1 MVRQKN
7 TARKTT
13 GSKGYR
19 IAPRKQ
25 DAIQIQ
31 RSKKYKPGPDLGKAQ
46 RARPGQRAN
55 CEIQHYTITVEHIVP
70 KLPFQRL
77 IREIIHKINAEI
89 RVQRSAVDILHEMTE
104 DYIVKLFQDANLCV
118 LHAGRVTV
126 MPKDLILAQKI
137 RVTAYTSASLVVYQ
151 QIYLI

>member
-1 MVRQKN
+1 MVRQKS

-25 DAIQIQ
+25 DTIQMQ
-31 RSKKYKPGPDLGKAQ
+31 RSKEYKPGPNLGKSQ
-46 RARPGQRAN
+46 RARPSQRAN
-55 CEIQHYTITVEHIVP
+55 YEIQHYTATVDHIVP

-77 IREIIHKINAEI
+77 IREIIQKINDEI
-89 RVQRSAVDILHEMTE
+89 RIQRSAVGILHEMTE
-104 DYIVKLFQDANLCV
+104 EYIVKLFQDANLCV
-118 LHAGRVTV
+118 LHAGRVTI

-137 RVTAYTSASLVVYQ
+137 RGEKFFK
-151 QIYLI
+151 